1 MRFVNIAERTGM
13 EKGMVLGIEK
23 GVSSLII
30 KLLNRRFG
38 GITPSLETGLR
49 SSRVELLERLGESIF
64 DFNDLSDV
72 EKWWE
77 KHGKPEKS

>member
-1 MRFVNIAERTGM
+1 MAP
-13 EKGMVLGIEK
+13 GIEK

-30 KLLNRRFG
+30 IQLNRRFG
-38 GITPSLETGLR
+38 DITPSLETGLQ
-49 SSRVELLERLGESIF
+49 SSRVEVLERPGKSMF

-77 KHGKPEKS
+77 QG